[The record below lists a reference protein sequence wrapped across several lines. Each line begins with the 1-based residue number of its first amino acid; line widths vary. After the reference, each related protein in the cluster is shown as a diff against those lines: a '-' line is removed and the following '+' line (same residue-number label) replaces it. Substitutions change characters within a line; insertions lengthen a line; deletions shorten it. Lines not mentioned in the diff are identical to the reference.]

1 MPEAVRL
8 GLCETT
14 SNCGTGNGLP
24 VGADHTTQ
32 RKQGKCFRTADE
44 CGDEADHHQN
54 RTRLG
59 RTTVQPSCRED
70 PYGPPSGLSH
80 RGPSCVRRS
89 FRARLSSQSP
99 QAPGKP
105 LHGSHP
111 AQWRLCSRVRQWR
124 ASFAPTQVSSHQA
137 PWAARCAAPAH
148 DAPHG
153 LLPDVPGLTPTQAR
167 LARTP
172 ATMRQVATRRST
184 PDLLDANE
192 STWAFVAID
201 RVGSVQ
207 KSEVRRLGALA
218 SEGR

>member
-24 VGADHTTQ
+24 VGADRTTQ

-59 RTTVQPSCRED
+59 RTTVQPSCREE

-124 ASFAPTQVSSHQA
+124 ASFAPTQLSSHQA
-137 PWAARCAAPAH
+137 PWAARCAVRVSIATVFLSQ
-148 DAPHG
+148 
-153 LLPDVPGLTPTQAR
+153 LLRLGELVVVIGQLILMSMSASPCPSDPGRVRGGAQRA
-167 LARTP
+167 
-172 ATMRQVATRRST
+172 RRS
-184 PDLLDANE
+184 LD
-192 STWAFVAID
+192 I
-201 RVGSVQ
+201 G
-207 KSEVRRLGALA
+207 
-218 SEGR
+218 